1 MTMDQKGKTALV
13 TGGSRGIGLAIASA
27 YCEAG
32 GNVMLVSR
40 SAENLQSAAETLRG
54 LGGEVDW
61 TVAHVGHSE
70 HADAAV
76 AATIERFGSL
86 DALVNNAGT
95 NPYFGPL
102 MEIDDARMQK
112 TIDVNQSSVLVWSR
126 AAWAAWMHDHG
137 GVILNV
143 ASIGGLSVE
152 PGIGWYNVTKAAVI
166 HLTRQLSFELAP
178 NVRVNAIAPGVI
190 RTELARAI
198 WENHEDQLSAHIPLG
213 RIGEVH
219 DVAPMALL
227 LLSDAGS
234 WITGQTMV
242 IDGGTSNQ
250 PSGGVS

>member
-1 MTMDQKGKTALV
+1 MNLELKGKTALV

-40 SAENLQSAAETLRG
+40 SAENLERAAETLKG
-54 LGGEVDW
+54 SGGEVDW
-61 TVAHVGHSE
+61 MVAHVGSSE
-70 HADAAV
+70 QANAAV
-76 AATIERFGSL
+76 AATVERFGAV

-95 NPYFGPL
+95 NPYMGPL
-102 MEIDDARMQK
+102 VEIDDVRMQK
-112 TIDVNQSSVLVWSR
+112 TVDVNQLSVLVWSR
-126 AAWAAWMHDHG
+126 AAWAASMRDHG
-137 GVILNV
+137 GVILNI

-178 NVRVNAIAPGVI
+178 TVRVNAIAPGVV

-198 WENHEDQLSAHIPLG
+198 WENREDQLSAHIPLG
-213 RIGEVH
+213 RIGEVQ
-219 DVAPMALL
+219 DIAPMAML

-234 WITGQTMV
+234 WITGQTIV

-250 PSGGVS
+250 PSGGVQ

>member
-1 MTMDQKGKTALV
+1 MNLELKGKTALV

-40 SAENLQSAAETLRG
+40 SAENLERAAETLKG
-54 LGGEVDW
+54 SGGEVDW
-61 TVAHVGHSE
+61 MVAHVGSSE
-70 HADAAV
+70 QANAAV
-76 AATIERFGSL
+76 AATVERFGAV

-95 NPYFGPL
+95 NPYMGPL
-102 MEIDDARMQK
+102 VGIDDVRMQK
-112 TIDVNQSSVLVWSR
+112 TVDVNQLSVLVWSR
-126 AAWAAWMHDHG
+126 AAWAASMRDHG
-137 GVILNV
+137 GVILNI

-178 NVRVNAIAPGVI
+178 TVRVNAIAPGVI

-198 WENHEDQLSAHIPLG
+198 WENREDQLSGHIPLG
-213 RIGEVH
+213 RIGEVQ
-219 DVAPMALL
+219 DIAPMAML

-234 WITGQTMV
+234 WITGQTIV

-250 PSGGVS
+250 PSGGVQ

>member
-1 MTMDQKGKTALV
+1 MNLELKGKTALV

-40 SAENLQSAAETLRG
+40 SAENLERAAETLKG
-54 LGGEVDW
+54 SGGEVDW
-61 TVAHVGHSE
+61 MVAHVGSSE
-70 HADAAV
+70 QANAAV
-76 AATIERFGSL
+76 AATMERFGAL

-95 NPYFGPL
+95 NPYMGPL
-102 MEIDDARMQK
+102 VEIDDVRMQK
-112 TIDVNQSSVLVWSR
+112 TVDVNQLSVLVWSR
-126 AAWAAWMHDHG
+126 AAWAASMRDHG
-137 GVILNV
+137 GVILNI

-178 NVRVNAIAPGVI
+178 TVRVNAIAPGVV

-198 WENHEDQLSAHIPLG
+198 WENREDQLSAHIPLG
-213 RIGEVH
+213 RIGEVQ
-219 DVAPMALL
+219 DIAPMAML

-234 WITGQTMV
+234 WITGQTIV

-250 PSGGVS
+250 PSGGVQ

>member
-1 MTMDQKGKTALV
+1 MNLELKGKTALV

-40 SAENLQSAAETLRG
+40 NAENLERAAETLKG
-54 LGGEVDW
+54 SGGEVDW
-61 TVAHVGHSE
+61 MVAHVGSSE
-70 HADAAV
+70 QANAAV
-76 AATIERFGSL
+76 AATVERFGAV

-95 NPYFGPL
+95 NPYMGPL
-102 MEIDDARMQK
+102 VEIDDVRMQK
-112 TIDVNQSSVLVWSR
+112 TVDVNQLSVLVWSR
-126 AAWAAWMHDHG
+126 AAWAASMRDHG
-137 GVILNV
+137 GVILNI

-178 NVRVNAIAPGVI
+178 TVRVNAIAPGVI

-198 WENHEDQLSAHIPLG
+198 WENREDQLSAHIPLG
-213 RIGEVH
+213 RIGEVQ
-219 DVAPMALL
+219 DIAPMAML

-234 WITGQTMV
+234 WITGQTIV

-250 PSGGVS
+250 PSGGVQ

>member
-1 MTMDQKGKTALV
+1 M
-13 TGGSRGIGLAIASA
+13 
-27 YCEAG
+27 
-32 GNVMLVSR
+32 
-40 SAENLQSAAETLRG
+40 
-54 LGGEVDW
+54 
-61 TVAHVGHSE
+61 
-70 HADAAV
+70 
-76 AATIERFGSL
+76 
-86 DALVNNAGT
+86 
-95 NPYFGPL
+95 
-102 MEIDDARMQK
+102 
-112 TIDVNQSSVLVWSR
+112 
-126 AAWAAWMHDHG
+126 
-137 GVILNV
+137 
-143 ASIGGLSVE
+143 
-152 PGIGWYNVTKAAVI
+152 I